1 MTTLPDLKQL
11 EKDTFR
17 RFYED
22 GLMDIF
28 FGMMLVTM
36 AAGTFLTDRLDSEW
50 MGMTLMLVVAI
61 SLVTV
66 LQVQRKRLLRDR
78 LGQFVPGPGRRK
90 KIRLTRL
97 ALLAS
102 VAVGVVMFIVLASMS
117 NDRVDIVSIEIVLP
131 VVWFLNAV
139 VVLGAMAHFLDVP
152 RLYLYGFLFGVALPL
167 LILPDVLWDVR
178 IPAWIAFGGPG
189 VVMVAIGAFLLTR
202 FLSNYPPLEQERG
215 EDR

>member
-1 MTTLPDLKQL
+1 
-11 EKDTFR
+11 
-17 RFYED
+17 
-22 GLMDIF
+22 
-28 FGMMLVTM
+28 
-36 AAGTFLTDRLDSEW
+36 
-50 MGMTLMLVVAI
+50 
-61 SLVTV
+61 
-66 LQVQRKRLLRDR
+66 
-78 LGQFVPGPGRRK
+78 
-90 KIRLTRL
+90 
-97 ALLAS
+97 
-102 VAVGVVMFIVLASMS
+102 MFIVLASMS